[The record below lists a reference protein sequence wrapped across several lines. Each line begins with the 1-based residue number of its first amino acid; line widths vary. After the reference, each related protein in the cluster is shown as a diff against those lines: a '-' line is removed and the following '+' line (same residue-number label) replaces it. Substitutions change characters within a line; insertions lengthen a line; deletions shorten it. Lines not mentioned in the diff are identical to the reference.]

1 MFIGCPVFAGGFPLV
16 FAAPSRREPYPFPD
30 VPGCA
35 GPSHPFTDVPDPLT
49 RSRPS
54 VRDEFDRE
62 NGAAVMWDEK
72 FENTLRES
80 LPFLAPDEELRE
92 DMSLMGA
99 GLDSMGIVQLLS
111 RLEDAYDVRFRD
123 EALTLETFE
132 TPGTLW
138 KVLTGLR

>member
-1 MFIGCPVFAGGFPLV
+1 
-16 FAAPSRREPYPFPD
+16 
-30 VPGCA
+30 
-35 GPSHPFTDVPDPLT
+35 
-49 RSRPS
+49 
-54 VRDEFDRE
+54 
-62 NGAAVMWDEK
+62 MWDEK